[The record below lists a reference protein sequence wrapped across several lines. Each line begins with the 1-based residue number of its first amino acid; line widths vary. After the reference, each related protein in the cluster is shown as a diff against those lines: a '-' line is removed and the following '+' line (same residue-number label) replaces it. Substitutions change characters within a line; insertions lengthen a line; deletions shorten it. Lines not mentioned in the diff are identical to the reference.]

1 MSHTQKIIFSE
12 LKHRVG
18 RCARY
23 VIFLAICEKLRN
35 FCGNGEQ
42 GYKYNKEIFQ
52 SIVEESQFFPLL
64 QEKEIKKEEYVG
76 FFCFHIDPAE

>member
-23 VIFLAICEKLRN
+23 VNFMAICEKLRN

-52 SIVEESQFFPLL
+52 SIVEES
-64 QEKEIKKEEYVG
+64 
-76 FFCFHIDPAE
+76 